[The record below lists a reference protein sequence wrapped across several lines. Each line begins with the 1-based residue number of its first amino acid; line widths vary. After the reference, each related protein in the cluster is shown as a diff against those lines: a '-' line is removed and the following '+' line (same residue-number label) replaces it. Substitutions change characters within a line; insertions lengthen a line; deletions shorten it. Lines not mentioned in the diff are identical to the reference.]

1 MSLKRKITKA
11 EYEKLHEAIKV
22 EYKAEGEE
30 FVLDAEGFDDASAL
44 KRAKD
49 REKELR
55 TDAEAENAK
64 LTSELKT
71 LREANGNIAT
81 LEASWKK
88 QLADANET
96 HRKEVTRLT
105 NFLNSSLVD
114 GVAQKIAT
122 ELAGDNAE
130 ILVPHIKARLTA
142 NLEGDK
148 PLTRVLDKEGKPSAI
163 SVDDLAKEFREN
175 KRYAPLVIV
184 SKASGSGA
192 AGGSGSGDSGAGAGG
207 GAPTGQKKFHEL
219 NDQERT
225 ALFKNNRPEFDRLVA
240 EQPQRA

>member
-22 EYKAEGEE
+22 EYKAEGED

-49 REKELR
+49 REVETRKE
-55 TDAEAENAK
+55 AEAALVTAN
-64 LTSELKT
+64 SELKI
-71 LREANGNIAT
+71 LREAKGDIVVLEKSWKT
-81 LEASWKK
+81 KQLEADELHK
-88 QLADANET
+88 
-96 HRKEVTRLT
+96 KEVTRLT

-114 GVAQKIAT
+114 AVAQKIST
-122 ELAGDNAE
+122 ELAGENAD
-130 ILVPHIKARLTA
+130 ILVPHVKLRLSA

-148 PLTRVLDKEGKPSAI
+148 PLTRVLDAEGKPSAM
-163 SVDDLAKEFREN
+163 SVDELTKEFRGN
-175 KRYAPLVIV
+175 KRYAPLVIQ
-184 SKASGSGA
+184 SMASGGGA
-192 AGGSGSGDSGAGAGG
+192 AGGGGNGGVGGAG
-207 GAPTGQKKFHEL
+207 TGQKKFHEL

-225 ALFKNNRPEFDRLVA
+225 ALYNTNRPEFDRLSK